1 MRNRVLAIFTT
12 WPFVLSLAVL
22 LINDLLLKQAF
33 PGLITGKLSDFAGLA
48 VVAMPLLAAFPRHSR
63 TIYLA
68 LAGVFLWW
76 KSPASDG
83 LITFINDVQ
92 PLRMVR
98 TVDYWDL
105 LALAVL
111 PACAKFVASQSRGVV
126 TTASL
131 RRWMLPPVLAA
142 TLFAVMGTS
151 YPVPR
156 KDFAVRTIESS
167 SPFPRDSIVEVI
179 EEIAKKRGLKRHN
192 ATSPDWEGAFSGRN
206 IFLTYSFPS
215 PNEVAV
221 GIQADPGLFGEGEV
235 RRAES
240 IRKEIKKALGLRFK
254 GLEYVEPL
262 NPPLR

>member
-1 MRNRVLAIFTT
+1 MRNRVFAIFTT

-22 LINDLLLKQAF
+22 LINDRLLKQAY

-48 VVAMPLLAAFPRHSR
+48 VVAMPLFAAFPRHAR

-68 LAGVFLWW
+68 LAGAFLWW

-83 LITFINDVQ
+83 FIAFLNEVQ

-105 LALAVL
+105 VALAVL
-111 PACAKFVASQSRGVV
+111 PACAKFAASQPRSFA
-126 TTASL
+126 TKASL
-131 RRWMLPPVLAA
+131 RRWVLPPVLAA
-142 TLFAVMGTS
+142 TVFGVMGTS
-151 YPVPR
+151 SIGPR
-156 KDFAVRTIESS
+156 RDFAVRTVESS

-179 EEIAKKRGLKRHN
+179 EEIAKKRGLKRQN
-192 ATSPDWEGAFSGRN
+192 ANAPHWDGAFSGRD

-221 GIQADPGLFGEGEV
+221 GIQADPGMFGAGEV

-240 IRKEIKKALGLRFK
+240 IRNEIKKALGLRFK
-254 GLEYVEPL
+254 GLEYIEEL